1 MEKDGLPNNLENM
14 LLNGS
19 PVSMRSSDVS
29 GAKKMSGTND
39 AKAKQGW

>member
-14 LLNGS
+14 LPNGS

-29 GAKKMSGTND
+29 VAKKMSGAND

>member
-14 LLNGS
+14 LPNGS

-29 GAKKMSGTND
+29 GAKKMSDTND